1 MITLTCFLL
10 PTLGVLGPAKCTEL
24 FIKLATARKFQV
36 KNVMEA
42 PLSGQEEQ
50 GTQKSWG
57 EAVISQIINEA
68 TRCKLLVSMF
78 YVITNTF
85 LLKKL
90 KIKAWSYLLVFSSVL
105 SSLRKWNA
113 AV

>member
-1 MITLTCFLL
+1 MITLSCFLL

-50 GTQKSWG
+50 GT
-57 EAVISQIINEA
+57 
-68 TRCKLLVSMF
+68 
-78 YVITNTF
+78 
-85 LLKKL
+85 
-90 KIKAWSYLLVFSSVL
+90 
-105 SSLRKWNA
+105 
-113 AV
+113 